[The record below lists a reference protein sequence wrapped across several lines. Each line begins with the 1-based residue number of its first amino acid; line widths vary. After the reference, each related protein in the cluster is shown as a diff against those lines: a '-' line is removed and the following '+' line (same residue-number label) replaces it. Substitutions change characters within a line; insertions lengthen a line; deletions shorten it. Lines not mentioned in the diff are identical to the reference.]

1 MQPNA
6 SSTPLKLIFV
16 TLLIDVMGIG
26 IIIPILPQ
34 LLKTLGGYSLSEAS
48 SMGAWMLFA
57 FAFPQFLFSPLMGN
71 LSDRFGRRPIIIIAL
86 LGMGLDYFF
95 HALAWS
101 IPVLF
106 VGRVI
111 AGICGASFTTASS
124 YIADVS
130 TPEKRTQNFGLIGMA
145 FGLGFILGPVLGGLV
160 AGISTQAPFILA
172 GTLSV
177 ANALLCYFYLP
188 ESLSNEHR
196 RAFDWK
202 RANPLGAIKQIKQYQ
217 YVLKLIGPF
226 FVLQLASHAVQS
238 NWSYYTKFK
247 FQWDEKMIGL
257 SLGMV
262 GLMVSIV
269 QGGLI
274 RVIIPKLGNLK
285 AIQLGFV
292 FFTIGMFLFGYT
304 TQGYWMF
311 GITAVYC
318 MGGIAGPA
326 IQGEMSHS
334 IPANAQGELS
344 GIVTSAMSITGI
356 LGPLIMNNLF
366 AYFTQ
371 DNAPV
376 ILPAAPMYLGAVL
389 MAIAGIWISIVLKQ
403 QAKQSV

>member
-1 MQPNA
+1 
-6 SSTPLKLIFV
+6 
-16 TLLIDVMGIG
+16 
-26 IIIPILPQ
+26 
-34 LLKTLGGYSLSEAS
+34 
-48 SMGAWMLFA
+48 
-57 FAFPQFLFSPLMGN
+57 
-71 LSDRFGRRPIIIIAL
+71 
-86 LGMGLDYFF
+86 
-95 HALAWS
+95 
-101 IPVLF
+101 
-106 VGRVI
+106 
-111 AGICGASFTTASS
+111 
-124 YIADVS
+124 
-130 TPEKRTQNFGLIGMA
+130 
-145 FGLGFILGPVLGGLV
+145 
-160 AGISTQAPFILA
+160 
-172 GTLSV
+172 
-177 ANALLCYFYLP
+177 
-188 ESLSNEHR
+188 
-196 RAFDWK
+196 
-202 RANPLGAIKQIKQYQ
+202 
-217 YVLKLIGPF
+217 
-226 FVLQLASHAVQS
+226 
-238 NWSYYTKFK
+238 
-247 FQWDEKMIGL
+247 
-257 SLGMV
+257 MV